1 MATTSVILPICEP
14 PGPPGGFPASGPDFR
29 PTLRLVFFAKHE
41 QFYLKALDHLVDN
54 VDIYLLLFF
63 IFQIIANEHLCLH
76 S

>member
-1 MATTSVILPICEP
+1 MNPLDHPEGP
-14 PGPPGGFPASGPDFR
+14 LDPGAFLAASGPDFR